1 MSGNNWNKEPC
12 GRYPIMDD
20 LGKLLARAVLDR
32 IKEIE
37 EESNL
42 DYLIDSTE
50 VEISNEAK
58 LIKDKMN
65 SIKKALES
73 I

>member
-1 MSGNNWNKEPC
+1 
-12 GRYPIMDD
+12 MDD
-20 LGKLLARAVLDR
+20 LAKILAQTVLQR
-32 IKEIE
+32 INEIE

-42 DYLIDSTE
+42 DYLINYTE
-50 VEISNEAK
+50 SEISQEAK

-65 SIKKALES
+65 SIRSVLES